1 MRKGKEMHSRIA
13 MQPCTPTLM
22 SAPARTEP
30 SDSWPHKALWRG
42 VLASLRALPSYFHSD
57 TFVDNGMA
65 AADANLISA
74 LGATIENQVVETLN
88 TIRSVW
94 DPDNKYG
101 TYLFV
106 RQPQSFPDVVLKNLS
121 DESAKPIM
129 GIELKGWYLLAKEA
143 EPSMRFQ
150 QTSAACAD
158 ADVIMVVPWV
168 LNSVISGRPRI
179 YSPFIESAKYAAEYR
194 NWYWKAMR
202 KDGES
207 SEIIIPK
214 DAEPYP
220 RKADATND
228 QPTSDRGKNFGRIA
242 RSGLMD
248 EYLAKMQLQPVC
260 GIRAS
265 YWLEFFKIFHQDATD
280 AQIRGALER
289 LRKKAEAIA
298 ESSQKKSFLHVLAV
312 LEAHY
317 QELT

>member
-1 MRKGKEMHSRIA
+1 
-13 MQPCTPTLM
+13 M
-22 SAPARTEP
+22 SDKSNRRRLTVVEEPKKAEP
-30 SDSWPHKALWRG
+30 SDAWRHKKLWCGVRDALKALP
-42 VLASLRALPSYFHSD
+42 AHFHSD
-57 TFVDNGMA
+57 TFIEGVNATDVFTLN
-65 AADANLISA
+65 SA

-121 DESAKPIM
+121 DETAKPLM
-129 GIELKGWYLLAKEA
+129 GIELKGWYLLAKEQ

-158 ADVIMVVPWV
+158 ADLIMVVPWV

-179 YSPFIESAKYAAEYR
+179 YSPYIESAKFAAEYR
-194 NWYWKAMR
+194 NYHWKTMR
-202 KDGES
+202 GEGKN
-207 SEIIIPK
+207 SEIVIPA

-228 QPTSDRGKNFGRIA
+228 KPQEDQGGNFGRIA
-242 RSGLMD
+242 RTGMMAD
-248 EYLAKMQLQPVC
+248 YLERMLLQHVC
-260 GIRAS
+260 GIRAT

-280 AQIRGALER
+280 AEIRKALGK
-289 LRKKAEAIA
+289 LRKKAEAIS
-298 ESSQKKSFLHVLAV
+298 ESAQKMSFLNVLSV
-312 LEAHY
+312 LETHCM
-317 QELT
+317 ELA

>member
-1 MRKGKEMHSRIA
+1 MNNQNHFVIQHE
-13 MQPCTPTLM
+13 
-22 SAPARTEP
+22 EP
-30 SDSWPHKALWRG
+30 SDSWAHKKLWKGVRDALKALP
-42 VLASLRALPSYFHSD
+42 AHFHSD
-57 TFVDNGMA
+57 TFIEGVNATDVFTLN
-65 AADANLISA
+65 SA

-94 DPDNKYG
+94 DPDNNYG

-121 DESAKPIM
+121 DDAAKPIM

-143 EPSMRFQ
+143 EPSLRFQ
-150 QTSAACAD
+150 QTKAACAK
-158 ADVIMVVPWV
+158 ADLIMVVPWV

-179 YSPFIESAKYAAEYR
+179 YAPYIESARYAAEYR
-194 NWYWKAMR
+194 NQHWVKMR
-202 KDGES
+202 GNGDDSK
-207 SEIIIPK
+207 IIVPK
-214 DAEPYP
+214 NVEPYP

-228 QPTSDRGKNFGRIA
+228 QPVSDKGGNFGRIA

-280 AQIRGALER
+280 EQIRKALDR
-289 LRKKAEAIA
+289 LRLKAASIS
-298 ESSQKKSFLHVLAV
+298 ESVQKKSFLDVLSV

-317 QELT
+317 SELI

>member
-1 MRKGKEMHSRIA
+1 MKDAKAARLSVKRI
-13 MQPCTPTLM
+13 
-22 SAPARTEP
+22 EP
-30 SDSWPHKALWRG
+30 SNSWAHKRLWLGVRDALKALP
-42 VLASLRALPSYFHSD
+42 AHFHSD
-57 TFVDNGMA
+57 TFIEGVNATDVFTLN
-65 AADANLISA
+65 SA

-94 DPDNKYG
+94 DPENRYG

-121 DESAKPIM
+121 DESADPIM

-150 QTSAACAD
+150 QTKRACAD
-158 ADVIMVVPWV
+158 ADLIMVVPWV

-179 YSPFIESAKYAAEYR
+179 YSPYIESAGYAAEYR
-194 NWYWKAMR
+194 NMHWKAMR
-202 KDGES
+202 GSGPDSAIVE
-207 SEIIIPK
+207 PK
-214 DAEPYP
+214 EASPYP

-228 QPTSDRGKNFGRIA
+228 QAASDRGGNFGRIA

-248 EYLAKMQLQPVC
+248 EYLERMRIQPVC
-260 GIRAS
+260 GIRAL

-280 AQIRGALER
+280 VQIRKALDR
-289 LRKKAEAIA
+289 LRAKADGIG
-298 ESSQKKSFLHVLAV
+298 ESMQKKRFLDVLSA

-317 QELT
+317 LELN